1 MEKEKQMETEDLTG
15 RKFGRLTAIERSKD
29 YISKRGKHLPMWLCR
44 CECGTEKVVY
54 AGNLKQGSVKSCG
67 CIMTEDLTGQKFN
80 MLTVIKQAE
89 TKVSKNGNRTIMWE
103 CKCDCGNTTIVAG
116 GKLKNGSTKSCGC
129 LSKDKA
135 EDFAGQRFG
144 KLVAIERAEDII
156 GKSGSRSTA
165 WLCKCDC
172 GNKKVVTARN
182 LKRGKTKS
190 CGCDTCPDLTGQKFG
205 TLTVIKR
212 AGIHENKHGRRSVMW
227 QCRCDCGNEKIL
239 STNRLNDK
247 RLKTCGECTKK
258 SRLGEGFVSRCGLK
272 GAVTKYTDAMHVEV
286 TLEDGTVCETR
297 YNQVKNGGV
306 YPHEMSP
313 KLCAKEYHGH
323 TRLSF
328 AFKLED
334 SSVYFYCFTPDD
346 EWDVLTLREM
356 YQRDNEVK
364 NDEET
369 NEDGRSNRTEVR

>member
-15 RKFGRLTAIERSKD
+15 RKFGRLTVIERSKD
-29 YISKRGKHLPMWLCR
+29 HIGRRGKHLPMWLCR
-44 CECGTEKVVY
+44 CECGTKKIVY
-54 AGNLKQGSVKSCG
+54 TGNLKQGSVRSCG
-67 CIMTEDLTGQKFN
+67 CIMTEDLTGRKFN

-89 TKVSKNGNRTIMWE
+89 TKVSKNGNRTVMWQ
-103 CKCDCGNTTIVAG
+103 CRCDCGNTTIVAG

-129 LSKDKA
+129 LSKDKV
-135 EDFAGQRFG
+135 EDLTGQRFG
-144 KLVAIERAEDII
+144 KLVAIKRAEDVV

-172 GNKKVVTARN
+172 GNEKIVTARN

-190 CGCDTCPDLTGQKFG
+190 CGCDTHPDLTGRRFG

-258 SRLGEGFVSRCGLK
+258 SRLGETFTSRCGLK
-272 GAVTKYTDAMHVEV
+272 GTITKYIDAMHVEV
-286 TLEDGTVCETR
+286 TLEDGTICETR
-297 YNQVKNGGV
+297 F
-306 YPHEMSP
+306 H
-313 KLCAKEYHGH
+313 
-323 TRLSF
+323 
-328 AFKLED
+328 
-334 SSVYFYCFTPDD
+334 
-346 EWDVLTLREM
+346 
-356 YQRDNEVK
+356 
-364 NDEET
+364 
-369 NEDGRSNRTEVR
+369 